1 MHTVASRT
9 RAWEPEGQP
18 APSCPAP
25 SWSAPSRLA
34 RRRLAAALALALV
47 SAGAGCSREGDGH
60 PPPART
66 PEPTARQEPA
76 AAGSQAAAA
85 ESAAPADGS
94 AAAVKEGG
102 AAGPPAAQ
110 RPKMNV
116 LVISIDSLRADM
128 PWNGY
133 ERDIAPRLTAFEKK
147 AVSYTRHY
155 AISSYT
161 SMSVGGFLAGRYPS
175 EVERSG
181 YFFGN
186 YPDSVLMFPELLQ
199 KAGVR
204 TMTAHAHFYF
214 DQKAGFRQ
222 GFDVYEIVP
231 GLSADNTTDRNV
243 TSPGH
248 LELAIKM
255 LSDKANTSGTFF
267 AYFHF
272 LDPHDVYMT
281 HEGIEPF
288 GKRARDKY
296 DGEVKF
302 TDMHVGKLLDFVAQ
316 QPWGKDTAII
326 ITADHGEAFG
336 EHKMYRHGFEVWDVL
351 THVPLMIQAPGGITP
366 RRIDVPRS
374 SIDLAPT
381 ILDMTGAPPEPSF
394 PGKSLVPELYGASAE
409 TRDVIVDLPRTSDND
424 RRRALISGRHKL
436 IAYGDDDAFELYD
449 VVADP
454 GETKDIKREQGAVFE
469 AMKAIYRER
478 SAAIKDVCPKNTAKL
493 KGKKKNKPC

>member
-1 MHTVASRT
+1 
-9 RAWEPEGQP
+9 
-18 APSCPAP
+18 
-25 SWSAPSRLA
+25 
-34 RRRLAAALALALV
+34 
-47 SAGAGCSREGDGH
+47 
-60 PPPART
+60 
-66 PEPTARQEPA
+66 
-76 AAGSQAAAA
+76 AA
-85 ESAAPADGS
+85 ESAATADGS
-94 AAAVKEGG
+94 AAAGKEGG

-116 LVISIDSLRADM
+116 LVISIDSMRADM

-409 TRDVIVDLPRTSDND
+409 ARDVIVDLPRTSDND

>member
-1 MHTVASRT
+1 MHTVAAPTST
-9 RAWEPEGQP
+9 WEPEGP
-18 APSCPAP
+18 RAPFS
-25 SWSAPSRLA
+25 SRPSRPA
-34 RRRLAAALALALV
+34 RRRLAAALALAL
-47 SAGAGCSREGDGH
+47 AGAGPGCSREGDGQ

-66 PEPTARQEPA
+66 PEPSARQEPA
-76 AAGSQAAAA
+76 AAGPDAAGTGAA
-85 ESAAPADGS
+85 SGTALSAAGAGT
-94 AAAVKEGG
+94 EGGG
-102 AAGPPAAQ
+102 AAGAPAGQ
-110 RPKMNV
+110 RAKVNV
-116 LVISIDSLRADM
+116 LVVSIDSLRADM

-133 ERDIAPRLTAFEKK
+133 ERDIAPTLTAFEKK

-175 EVERSG
+175 EVDRSG

-204 TMTAHAHFYF
+204 TMSAHAHFYF

-248 LELAIKM
+248 LDLAMKM

-316 QPWGKDTAII
+316 QPWAKDTAII
-326 ITADHGEAFG
+326 VTADHGEAFG
-336 EHKMYRHGFEVWDVL
+336 EHKMFRHGFEVWDVL
-351 THVPLMIQAPGGITP
+351 AHVPLMIQAPGITP

-381 ILDMTGAPPEPSF
+381 ILELTGAPAEPSF
-394 PGKSLVPELYGASAE
+394 PGKSLVPELHGAKAE
-409 TRDVIVDLPRTSDND
+409 PRDVIVDLPRTSDND
-424 RRRALISGRHKL
+424 RRRALIHGQYKL
-436 IAYGDDDAFELYD
+436 IAYGDDDAFDLFD

-454 GETKDIKREQGAVFE
+454 GELKDLKREQPSVLE
-469 AMKAIYRER
+469 EMKALYKER

-493 KGKKKNKPC
+493 KGKKKNKRC

>member
-1 MHTVASRT
+1 MHTVAAPTST
-9 RAWEPEGQP
+9 WEPEGP
-18 APSCPAP
+18 RAPFS
-25 SWSAPSRLA
+25 SRPSRPA
-34 RRRLAAALALALV
+34 HRRLAAALALALV
-47 SAGAGCSREGDGH
+47 SAGPGCSREGDGQ

-66 PEPTARQEPA
+66 PEPSARQEPA
-76 AAGSQAAAA
+76 AAGPDAAGAGAAPSASSAAAA
-85 ESAAPADGS
+85 SKEGGGAAPAP
-94 AAAVKEGG
+94 
-102 AAGPPAAQ
+102 AGQ
-110 RPKMNV
+110 RAKMNV
-116 LVISIDSLRADM
+116 LVVSIDSLRADM

-133 ERDIAPRLTAFEKK
+133 ERDIAPTLTAFEKK

-175 EVERSG
+175 EVDRSG

-204 TMTAHAHFYF
+204 TMSAHAHFYF

-248 LELAIKM
+248 LDLALKM

-316 QPWGKDTAII
+316 QPWAKDTAII
-326 ITADHGEAFG
+326 VTADHGEAFG
-336 EHKMYRHGFEVWDVL
+336 EHKMFRHGFEVWDVL
-351 THVPLMIQAPGGITP
+351 AHVPLMIQAPGITP

-381 ILDMTGAPPEPSF
+381 ILELTGAPAEPSF
-394 PGKSLVPELYGASAE
+394 PGKSLVPELHGAKAE
-409 TRDVIVDLPRTSDND
+409 PRDVIVDLPRTSDND
-424 RRRALISGRHKL
+424 RRRALIHGQHKL
-436 IAYGDDDAFELYD
+436 IAYGDDDAFDLFD

-454 GETKDIKREQGAVFE
+454 GELKDLKREQPSVFE
-469 AMKAIYRER
+469 EMKALYKER

-493 KGKKKNKPC
+493 KGKKKNKRC